1 MKKCPEL
8 VLVPPNYNLYQR
20 SSDALIR
27 LLKEY
32 TPLVEQYSIDE
43 AYMDMTE
50 SRALFGPPKEAAE
63 KIRER
68 ILCELGF
75 TVNIGVAN
83 NKLLAKMA
91 SDFKKPNRVHTLWKE
106 EIPMKMWPL
115 PVSELFFIGR
125 ATYRKLKGI
134 GITTIGELA
143 RSDPDILRRHLGKQG
158 EVIWGFANGIDLSA
172 VEAEAPP
179 NKGYGNST
187 TVAFDVCDAETAKL
201 VLLSLA
207 ETLGARLRKDGV
219 KVGVVAVGIRDYLF
233 EYHSHQI
240 SLETSTSITRELYE
254 AACRAFDEAWDK
266 TPIRH
271 LGIHTSRV
279 SSEKSRQLGLFD
291 RMDYEKLER
300 MDKAVDEIRRRFGND
315 AVKRAAFLPEHP
327 GKTAVHDHMGGGI
340 AREKRTVDYSR
351 QEVL

>member
-1 MKKCPEL
+1 
-8 VLVPPNYNLYQR
+8 
-20 SSDALIR
+20 
-27 LLKEY
+27 
-32 TPLVEQYSIDE
+32 
-43 AYMDMTE
+43 
-50 SRALFGPPKEAAE
+50 
-63 KIRER
+63 
-68 ILCELGF
+68 
-75 TVNIGVAN
+75 
-83 NKLLAKMA
+83 
-91 SDFKKPNRVHTLWKE
+91 
-106 EIPMKMWPL
+106 
-115 PVSELFFIGR
+115 
-125 ATYRKLKGI
+125 
-134 GITTIGELA
+134 
-143 RSDPDILRRHLGKQG
+143 
-158 EVIWGFANGIDLSA
+158 
-172 VEAEAPP
+172 
-179 NKGYGNST
+179 
-187 TVAFDVCDAETAKL
+187 FDVCDAETAKL